1 MIIARTYARGEIVKK
16 ALLALMA
23 ALAIGFAFIPASA
36 SAAPE
41 GQWRG
46 GYHQGHRGWGNRG
59 TTVVVEQVPVA
70 YPVYPAYNYATYA
83 PTYAVVYCPAF
94 GYYTYAAYCP

>member
-1 MIIARTYARGEIVKK
+1 MKRV
-16 ALLALMA
+16 LLAVVA
-23 ALAIGFAFIPASA
+23 ALAIGLAMIPASA

-41 GQWRG
+41 DQRGYYGHHGYHGG
-46 GYHQGHRGWGNRG
+46 GYRGN
-59 TTVVVEQVPVA
+59 TTVIVEQFPVS
-70 YPVYPAYNYATYA
+70 YPAYYAPTYAPYAPTYATYA